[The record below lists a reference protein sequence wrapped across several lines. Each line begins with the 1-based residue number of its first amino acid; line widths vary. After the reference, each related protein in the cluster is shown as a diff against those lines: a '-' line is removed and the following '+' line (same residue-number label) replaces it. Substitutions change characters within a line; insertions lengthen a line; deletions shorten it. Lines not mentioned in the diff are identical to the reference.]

1 MIKTFDKKL
10 NTNFNKFLAAHP
22 MNYRNVGGWGKFY
35 DELNNM
41 NGRTLAFPVRKGEM
55 INTGDTVM
63 IDKQCEAYPISR
75 YGELANDEKF
85 LSEIVGTA
93 WFSAK
98 VEGQDRTIVFVRE
111 VSVLK
116 MKNSSDPE
124 YKIVDEDACS
134 PCYVEDSNTVTKSFE
149 GAFAGQIMGV
159 ENDEVFIHVRL
170 SWEGLTDVN

>member
-10 NTNFNKFLAAHP
+10 NTNFKNFLDAHP
-22 MNYRNVGGWGKFY
+22 KNYLNAGEWGKFFH
-35 DELNNM
+35 ELNNM
-41 NGRTLAFPVRKGEM
+41 NGRTLVFPVRKGEV
-55 INTGDTVM
+55 INTGDTVL
-63 IDKQCEAYPISR
+63 IDSQCEAYPISR
-75 YGELANDEKF
+75 YDTLDNDEKF

-98 VEGQDRTIVFVRE
+98 VEGQDRTIVFVRD

-124 YKIVDEDACS
+124 HKIVDEDICS

-149 GAFAGQIMGV
+149 GAFAGQIMGI